1 MNSPALMLGAA
12 PLPAVNRPRARLTVL
27 DVTKWFGETSGGV
40 RTYLREKAAFVR
52 QHPDLRHVL
61 VIPGA
66 DDSVEDGDGTRT
78 YRLRGPR
85 IPTQQQYRFLLATRT
100 LRHIVEHERPDLI
113 EVGSQ
118 IFVPWV
124 ARLATR
130 RRPTPL
136 VGFYH
141 GNVERALEIGL
152 DLASPAADLSRAV
165 ARRYLRAVDRLFV
178 ARFAASDALA
188 ADLARAGVA
197 PVTRIRLGVDT
208 ATFTPR
214 RKRHRVRVRSSLGV
228 GADEPM
234 VLYCGRIAAEK
245 DVAWLVEQWRHVVR
259 HSAARLVLVGEGSL
273 KAELMQATQHGTARV
288 SWLPFEPDRERL
300 ADLLACADAVIA
312 PGPVETFGLSALEAM
327 ACGTPVIS
335 VDRGAGAELVRR
347 AGAGWT
353 YEWRDSMSFAA
364 TMGTVLSGS
373 DTRLGERGRAF
384 AEREHRWDRAFDEI
398 FEHYHRIVRR

>member
-1 MNSPALMLGAA
+1 MTSPAGVFGRST
-12 PLPAVNRPRARLTVL
+12 LPPVNRPQARLTVL

-40 RTYLREKAAFVR
+40 RTYLREKSAFVR

-66 DDSVEDGDGTRT
+66 DDSLEDGDGTRT

-100 LRHIVEHERPDLI
+100 LRQIVEHERPDLI

-130 RRPTPL
+130 RRRTPL

-141 GNVERALEIGL
+141 GNVERSVESGL
-152 DLASPAADLSRAV
+152 DLRSPMADLSRALT
-165 ARRYLRAVDRLFV
+165 RRYLRAVDRLFV

-188 ADLARAGVA
+188 GDLARAGVA
-197 PVTRIRLGVDT
+197 SVTRIRLGVDT
-208 ATFTPR
+208 VTFTPA
-214 RKRHRVRVRSSLGV
+214 RKRHRARVRSSLGI

-245 DVAWLVEQWRHVVR
+245 DIPWLIEQWRHVVH
-259 HSAARLVLVGEGSL
+259 HSSARLVLVGDGAL
-273 KAELMQATQHGTARV
+273 KKQLMHATHHGNARV
-288 SWLPFEPDRERL
+288 SWLPFEPDRARL

-335 VDRGAGAELVRR
+335 VDRGAGVELVRR

-353 YEWRDSMSFAA
+353 YGWRDSVSFAA
-364 TMGTVLSGS
+364 TMKTVLAGF
-373 DTRLGERGRAF
+373 DTRLGEQGRAF
-384 AEREHRWDRAFDEI
+384 AEREHRWDQAFEEI
-398 FEHYHRIVRR
+398 FEHYHRIVHR